1 MSEQKPD
8 TDEQRTEV
16 ALEVLADLS
25 ERATGD
31 GRLRDAIAV
40 VRDALWS
47 DLDDDPVYP
56 RTTPDGCGTCEWEGY
71 PADGCP
77 HSTTPEKRADR

>member
-1 MSEQKPD
+1 VSEQ
-8 TDEQRTEV
+8 TGGGESIERTEI
-16 ALEVLADLS
+16 ALEVLANLS
-25 ERATGD
+25 ERAVGD

-56 RTTPDGCGTCEWEGY
+56 PGATR
-71 PADGCP
+71 
-77 HSTTPEKRADR
+77 